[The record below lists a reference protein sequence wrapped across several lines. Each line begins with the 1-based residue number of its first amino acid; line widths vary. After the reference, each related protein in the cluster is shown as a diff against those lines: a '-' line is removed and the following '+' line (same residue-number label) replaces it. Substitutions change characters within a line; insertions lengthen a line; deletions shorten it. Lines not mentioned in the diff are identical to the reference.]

1 MASILKNASLFLL
14 ASGIVAGTSHA
25 VLSWPDC
32 KDVANADFKAVPLV
46 TRATD
51 LAAEPMKMAFDLLA
65 AKTEDAKGKVD
76 VYFTERLGNVRKY
89 DSKTGT
95 VITLA
100 KIPLN
105 ISTASSDGV
114 LGIALD
120 PAFKSN
126 HYVYIYYT
134 FVSTTEKTWRVSRF
148 TLSPVHDKLD
158 LATEIPVIKI
168 PIYSGS
174 LHPGGA
180 IQFDSYGDL
189 WISTGNDYGK
199 GAGGEYPTYSSP
211 NTNDL
216 RGKILRIHPTP
227 DGKYTIPTGN
237 LFKEGTTSAKPE
249 IYIMG
254 NRNPYT
260 IALDPVRRWVAW
272 GDVGPDF
279 FDMDKKAMNA
289 AGSPEKTEEYDLA
302 KAPGNYGYPFF
313 SGDYQTKSGINPA
326 APVMDDATDWGA
338 SGPGLKTLPPAIAP
352 IWAYKRACAITGPI
366 FRYDGDLNSS
376 IKFPPHF
383 NRKWMVTDFNGD
395 NNKMTVFTLDPDAA
409 KITASEQIFSS
420 IPLHGPLDMQQG
432 PDGALYVNNYD
443 GYRSSG
449 TNTGIIR
456 IEYNGDCRPALPKLE
471 TPTAITFKP
480 LRRDMAYS
488 APKVEILQTA
498 GFAVSVAT
506 QEGFTLVV
514 SDMMGRPVAS
524 RTAKG
529 PAPVPLEELNHA
541 GIYVLRATTR
551 EGTQTMKV
559 IRN

>member
-1 MASILKNASLFLL
+1 MASISKNAFMLLL
-14 ASGIVAGTSHA
+14 ASGFVAGSAHA

-46 TRATD
+46 TQTHKAT
-51 LAAEPMKMAFDLLA
+51 EPMKMAFDLLA
-65 AKTEDAKGKVD
+65 GKGEDAKGKVD

-105 ISTASSDGV
+105 IVSTSSDGV
-114 LGIALD
+114 MGIALD
-120 PAFKSN
+120 PAFKTN
-126 HYVYIYYT
+126 HYVYIYYS
-134 FVSTTEKTWRVSRF
+134 FVSAAEKNWRVSRF
-148 TLSPVHDKLD
+148 TLSPAHDKLE
-158 LATEIPVIKI
+158 LTTEIPVIKI
-168 PIYSGS
+168 PINSGS

-180 IQFDSYGDL
+180 IQFDAWGDL
-189 WISTGNDYGK
+189 WISTGNDYKSGSDF
-199 GAGGEYPTYSSP
+199 PTYSSP

-216 RGKILRIHPTP
+216 RGKILRIRPTP
-227 DGKYTIPTGN
+227 DGKYTIPEGN
-237 LFKEGTTSAKPE
+237 LFKEGTASTKPE

-260 IALDPVRRWVAW
+260 ITLDPVRRWVTW
-272 GDVGPDF
+272 GDVGPDAV
-279 FDMDKKAMNA
+279 DMDGKPMNQS
-289 AGSPEKTEEYDLA
+289 GQTMKTEEYDLA

-313 SGDYQTKSGINPA
+313 AGDYQTKSGIDAA
-326 APVMDDATDWGA
+326 APVMADNTVWGE

-352 IWAYKRACAITGPI
+352 IWPYKKACAVTGPI

-383 NRKWMVTDFNGD
+383 TRKWMVSDFNGD
-395 NNKMTVFTLDPDAA
+395 NNKMTIFTLDADGA
-409 KITASEQIFSS
+409 KITASEQVLSS

-443 GYRSSG
+443 GYRTFG

-456 IEYNGDCRPALPKLE
+456 IEYTGDCRPAFPKIE
-471 TPTAITFKP
+471 TTTSALGP
-480 LRRDMAYS
+480 LRRNLAYL
-488 APKVEILQTA
+488 APRVEILRAA
-498 GFAVSVAT
+498 GLKVSVAT
-506 QEGFTLVV
+506 QGAFTLTVR
-514 SDMMGRPVAS
+514 DLMGRPLAF

-529 PAPVPLEELNHA
+529 TDPVALDEVNRT
-541 GIYVLRATTR
+541 GVYVLTVTTA
-551 EGTQTMKV
+551 EGAQTLKV
-559 IRN
+559 VRD

>member
-14 ASGIVAGTSHA
+14 ASGIAAGTSHA

-32 KDVANADFKAVPLV
+32 EDVANADFKAVPLV

-65 AKTEDAKGKVD
+65 ADTEDAKGRVD

-89 DSKTGT
+89 DSRTGT

-105 ISTASSDGV
+105 INAAQSSEGV

-120 PAFKSN
+120 PAFKAN

-134 FVSTTEKTWRVSRF
+134 FVGAAEKSWRVSRF
-148 TLSPVHDKLD
+148 TLSPAHDKLE
-158 LATEIPVIKI
+158 LATEIPVIRI

-174 LHPGGA
+174 THPGGA
-180 IQFDSYGDL
+180 IQFDAYGDL
-189 WISTGNDYGK
+189 WISTGNDHGVI
-199 GAGGEYPTYSSP
+199 GADFPTYSSP

-216 RGKILRIHPTP
+216 RGKILRIHPTG
-227 DGKYTIPTGN
+227 DGKYTIPAGN
-237 LFKEGTTSAKPE
+237 LFKEGTANARPE

-254 NRNPYT
+254 SRNPYT
-260 IALDPVRRWVAW
+260 ITLDPVRRWVTW
-272 GDVGPDF
+272 GDIGPDAV
-279 FDMDKKAMNA
+279 DMDNNPMNQSGQAM
-289 AGSPEKTEEYDLA
+289 KTEEYDLA

-313 SGDYQTKSGINPA
+313 SGDYQTKSGIDAA
-326 APVMDDATDWGA
+326 APVMADSTFWGE
-338 SGPGLKTLPPAIAP
+338 SGPGMKALPPAIAP
-352 IWAYKRACAITGPI
+352 IWAYRKACAITGPI

-383 NRKWMVTDFNGD
+383 TRKWMVTDFNGD
-395 NNKMTVFTLDPDAA
+395 GNKMTLFTLDEDAA
-409 KITASEQIFSS
+409 RITASEQVLGA

-443 GYRSSG
+443 GYRTVG

-456 IEYNGDCRPALPKLE
+456 IEYTGDCRPAVPKLE
-471 TPTAITFKP
+471 TPSSAAFKP
-480 LRRDMAYS
+480 LRRETAYL
-488 APKVEILQTA
+488 APKVEILRTS
-498 GFAVSVAT
+498 GFTVAVAT
-506 QEGFTLVV
+506 QKAFTVV
-514 SDMMGRPVAS
+514 VRDLMGRPVAS
-524 RTAKG
+524 RTARG
-529 PAPVPLEELNHA
+529 PAPVSLEEVSRT
-541 GIYVLRATTR
+541 GVYVLSVATD
-551 EGTQTMKV
+551 EGVQTLKV
-559 IRN
+559 IRD